1 MPNLCFCNTFF
12 ERTVSRI
19 KDSITKVKETK
30 FQSKQMGS
38 REMKSINMEGR
49 VQFDVFVVSLLT

>member
-12 ERTVSRI
+12 ERNVSRI